1 MKVFVAGATGAIGKC
16 LVPRLLERGHE
27 VVGTTR
33 SSENAQR
40 LRASGAEGI
49 VLDGLDRDGIMR
61 AVAQA
66 RPDVIVD
73 ELTALAEAKN
83 LKRLDQEFVLT
94 NRLRT
99 EGLDHLLAAARAN
112 GTRRVVVQSFTGP
125 PNIREGGPIKTE
137 TDPLDPRPPAGM
149 SQTVAA
155 IRSLES
161 RVTAAGSGFEGLALR
176 YGGLYGPGTSL
187 SEDGI
192 YSNMVRKRLFAVIGN
207 GAGIWSFIHVDDAA
221 AATVAAVERGAP
233 GLYNIVDDEPAPRVR
248 MAAVSG
254 RGARG
259 QTAASLP
266 ALVGTVVDG
275 RDRRLD
281 DDADSRLLERQG
293 EAGAKLAALL
303 RQLARRIPARSVRA
317 SDARAP
323 DRHSESR
330 LIAMVKTRQPSR
342 LRHAQASEKIMG
354 LIDDRFNK
362 NVFIT
367 SLDFRLQLGA
377 ALVALVAPVRARLL
391 RDRDDRGVDGAVR
404 PGGTVRHA
412 LSRLAAPGRSDD
424 HRRHGHQE
432 DGPGRAHA
440 LRSDAGAEVGDS
452 MGSCANVGGPFDTYA
467 VVQGVDQVIPVD
479 IYVPGCPP
487 TPEALYYGILELQN
501 KVIKYETMA
510 RAPRT

>member
-40 LRASGAEGI
+40 LRASGVEGI
-49 VLDGLDRDGIMR
+49 VLDGLDRVGVMR

-137 TDPLDPRPPAGM
+137 TDPLDSRPPAGM

-233 GLYNIVDDEPAPRVR
+233 GLYNIVDDEPAP
-248 MAAVSG
+248 VSEWLPYLAEAL
-254 RGARG
+254 GAKPPRHFPLWLG
-259 QTAASLP
+259 
-266 ALVGTVVDG
+266 
-275 RDRRLD
+275 
-281 DDADSRLLERQG
+281 RLLMG
-293 EAGAKLAALL
+293 EIGVSMMTQIRGSSNAKAKRELSW
-303 RQLARRIPARSVRA
+303 RPFYA
-317 SDARAP
+317 SWRDGF
-323 DRHSESR
+323 RHGLSSRPSESN
-330 LIAMVKTRQPSR
+330 
-342 LRHAQASEKIMG
+342 
-354 LIDDRFNK
+354 IDSIQK
-362 NVFIT
+362 
-367 SLDFRLQLGA
+367 A
-377 ALVALVAPVRARLL
+377 A
-391 RDRDDRGVDGAVR
+391 
-404 PGGTVRHA
+404 
-412 LSRLAAPGRSDD
+412 
-424 HRRHGHQE
+424 
-432 DGPGRAHA
+432 
-440 LRSDAGAEVGDS
+440 
-452 MGSCANVGGPFDTYA
+452 
-467 VVQGVDQVIPVD
+467 
-479 IYVPGCPP
+479 
-487 TPEALYYGILELQN
+487 
-501 KVIKYETMA
+501 
-510 RAPRT
+510 